1 MRSFSVSDLT
11 TNKEKIVSLFQEKTG
26 LPKDYVMN
34 LYENYEHNFYGE
46 ENKEQLIV
54 DAFSK
59 LVSDD
64 LEDYNSLVN
73 EINYR
78 FETESFEDIHASI
91 IELLKNSNC
100 SDITLYQVINYLL
113 SLKNNNFE
121 FEVNKKNS
129 ELFESVGISVK
140 INDEQPVIN
149 GYTNVD
155 SSVNIPFYN
164 DLRSLLSSRNVSYL
178 RGIMSAH
185 QIIDKWLSHE
195 IVELSNKD
203 AITTVDNNQ
212 MQMIYQQLINGE
224 LSPMY
229 RNVSVLR
236 TLIAD
241 LQTFGF
247 DLMCL
252 VNRYVVSNQDN
263 IRYVNKQKVISFK
276 KATSRLCKEW
286 DSSAKSSIL
295 LQGGTDINDLKF
307 DTVEENSNISYPY
320 INIDAYVA
328 RDCLYILKDISNDFN
343 LKIRPIISNFITH
356 SFEIIYSLERI
367 NQQKNGVKYSED

>member
-11 TNKEKIVSLFQEKTG
+11 TSKEKIVSLFQEKTG
-26 LPKDYVMN
+26 LPKDYVTN
-34 LYENYEHNFYGE
+34 LYENYERNFYGE
-46 ENKEQLIV
+46 DNKEQLII
-54 DAFSK
+54 DAFGK

-91 IELLKNSNC
+91 VELLKNSNC

-121 FEVNKKNS
+121 FEINNKNK
-129 ELFESVGISVK
+129 ELFESIGISVK
-140 INDEQPVIN
+140 INDEQPVVN
-149 GYTNVD
+149 GYTNAD
-155 SSVNIPFYN
+155 STVTIPFYN

-263 IRYVNKQKVISFK
+263 IRYVNKQKVVGFK

-295 LQGGTDINDLKF
+295 LQGSTDINDLKF
-307 DTVEENSNISYPY
+307 DIIDKDSNFSYPY

-343 LKIRPIISNFITH
+343 LKIRPIISNFVTH

-367 NQQKNGVKYSED
+367 NQQKNGVKYAED